1 MTASAPLQS
10 YDAARRD
17 LIQGG
22 IAAGSLGIFINF
34 LHLSLP
40 LFTIQVYDRVLSSG
54 SLETLGALV
63 LLVMIVLGFQIL
75 LDVLRQRIF
84 LILSGRLATRLGR
97 PILGAA
103 VETSLRNGAPGVSG
117 SLRDVSE
124 LRAFVSSGALA
135 LPIDIA
141 MSPLFLAVLFL
152 LHTGYGLVGLIG
164 VILLSG
170 AAIATE
176 ILIRRPTAEG
186 NQAAANAQ
194 TETAEV
200 IRHAEIVTAMGML
213 PALARRWTRNQA
225 TAIEKTERGQ
235 RLVKA
240 LGSMSRGL
248 RLILQISIVS
258 VGAILV
264 TSDLASAGTI
274 IAATV
279 CLSRLLMPFEQLIE
293 GWRKWSDVI
302 ERMSRM
308 RAVCDTGAVGRD
320 SVPLEIQNGH
330 LSVDRLTYIPSETA
344 RPILRNISFDLESGS
359 MLGVIGPSGAGK
371 STLSRMLVGVWK
383 PTAGGVYLDGQST
396 FSHERGSFGQAVGYL
411 PQEPTL
417 FNASVRENIA
427 KFDDLDMAAVVK
439 AARIAGVHDLI
450 GTLPQGY
457 ATRIGAGGVELSG
470 GQKQRIALARAIV
483 GDIKLLVLD
492 EPNAHLDAEGE
503 AALVA
508 ALSHLKNEGK
518 TIVVIAQRMSILTRA
533 DKLLVLRDGAVAN
546 FGAPSDVLETNQNR
560 RVLTNPALGTSP
572 RHTLEQRS

>member
-1 MTASAPLQS
+1 MTSSAGWQS

-17 LIQGG
+17 LIRGG
-22 IAAGSLGIFINF
+22 IAAGSLGVFINI

-63 LLVMIVLGFQIL
+63 LLVVIILGFQIL
-75 LDVLRQRIF
+75 LDILRQRIF
-84 LILSGRLATRLGR
+84 LILSGRVATRLGR
-97 PILGAA
+97 PVLGAA
-103 VETSLRNGAPGVSG
+103 VETSLREGSAGVAS
-117 SLRDVSE
+117 SLRDVNE
-124 LRAFVSSGALA
+124 VRAFVSSGSLA
-135 LPIDIA
+135 LPVDIA
-141 MSPLFLAVLFL
+141 MTPLFLGVLFL
-152 LHTGYGLVGLIG
+152 LHPGYGLVGLVG
-164 VILLSG
+164 VLLLSG
-170 AAIATE
+170 SAIATE
-176 ILIRRPTAEG
+176 MLIRRPAAEG
-186 NQAAANAQ
+186 NQAAATAQ
-194 TETAEV
+194 SETAEV

-213 PALARRWTRNQA
+213 PALARRWRRNQTA
-225 TAIEKTERGQ
+225 AIEKTETGQ

-240 LGSMSRGL
+240 LGSLTRGL
-248 RLILQISIVS
+248 RLILQIAIVS

-264 TSDLASAGTI
+264 TSEAASAGTI

-279 CLSRLLMPFEQLIE
+279 SLGRLLMPFEQLID

-302 ERMSRM
+302 ERMGRM
-308 RAVCDTGAVGRD
+308 REVCDTGAVGRD
-320 SVPLEIQNGH
+320 TVPIAIQNGH
-330 LSVDRLTYIPSETA
+330 LTVDRLTYIPSENA
-344 RPILRNISFDLESGS
+344 RPILRNVSFELETGS

-417 FNASVRENIA
+417 FNASVRDNIA
-427 KFDDLDMAAVVK
+427 KFDDVDMADVVK

-450 GTLPQGY
+450 GSLPQGY

-470 GQKQRIALARAIV
+470 GQKQRVALARAIV

-533 DKLLVLRDGAVAN
+533 DRLLVLRDGAVAN
-546 FGAPSDVLETNQNR
+546 FGAPGDVLEANENR
-560 RVLTNPALGTSP
+560 RVLTNPALAADAQQQQ
-572 RHTLEQRS
+572 EKRS